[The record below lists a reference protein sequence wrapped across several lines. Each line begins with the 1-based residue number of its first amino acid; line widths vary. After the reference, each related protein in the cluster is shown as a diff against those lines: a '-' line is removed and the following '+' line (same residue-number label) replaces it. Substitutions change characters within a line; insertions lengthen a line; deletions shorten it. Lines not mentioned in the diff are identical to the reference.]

1 MTVEIFMPAFIAAV
15 IFFGLIK
22 KVPVFDTFAAGAK
35 EGFKTLYSLAP
46 TLVGLI
52 VAVNM
57 LKSSGATDIICN
69 AVSPLAESLGFPK
82 EIVPMIL
89 LRPVSGGGS
98 TALLTGIYK
107 DYGPDSFAGMTAS
120 VLAGST
126 ETTFYAIA
134 VYFSSVGI
142 KKIRHT
148 LIAALAAD
156 FTAAILAV
164 ITVKLTF
171 NC

>member
-1 MTVEIFMPAFIAAV
+1 MTFDFFIPGFIATAV
-15 IFFGLIK
+15 IFGLIK
-22 KVPVFDTFAAGAK
+22 KVSVFDSFTAGAAQ
-35 EGFKTLYSLAP
+35 GLRTLYSLAP

-57 LKSSGATDIICN
+57 FKSSGASDLICG
-69 AVSPLAESLGFPK
+69 AASPLCEALGFPK
-82 EIVPMIL
+82 EIVPMVI

-98 TALLTGIYK
+98 TALLTEVYK
-107 DYGPDSFAGMTAS
+107 DCGPDSFAGEVAS

-134 VYFSSVGI
+134 VYFGSAGI

-148 LIAALAAD
+148 LFAALAAD
-156 FTAAILAV
+156 FTAAVMAAV
-164 ITVKLTF
+164 TVKLIL
-171 NC
+171 N